1 MGRWYIYYIDPIK
14 STKFS
19 KYTIDGWCGYS
30 IPFWYDILH
39 IIRYYQF
46 NLILT
51 NQPRVVEVFP
61 FVVPCTLGLWDSS

>member
-14 STKFS
+14 STKFC

-39 IIRYYQF
+39 IIRYYQS
-46 NLILT
+46 NIDKPT
-51 NQPRVVEVFP
+51 TSR
-61 FVVPCTLGLWDSS
+61 